1 MPLTNG
7 PFRTFLTSIDGGLT
21 LSWKILDGSGR
32 VHVEGR
38 SKMPDFVGGG
48 GMILTAHLEIA
59 DGEVLNKRLESLPV
73 DRAVVEQRLGK
84 RFTDALEAASD

>member
-7 PFRTFLTSIDGGLT
+7 PFRTFLTSVDGGIT

-38 SKMPDFVGGG
+38 SKMPDFASGG

-59 DGEVLNKRLESLPV
+59 DGESLDEKLEGLPV

-84 RFTDALEAASD
+84 RFTEALEAASD